1 VLQSDSITK
10 RILASIDGRERRKKD
25 MTTRIAIIGG
35 FLGAGKTTLITKL
48 AKKLTAEGKRV
59 GLIMNDQGEA
69 LVDTNYTCGMGL
81 EVEEVLRGCFCC
93 RFPDFMHSARTLV
106 GKKNPEVILAEPVGS
121 CTDLLATV
129 VAPLKIVYPKEFSVA
144 PLLIMVDCTRVLK
157 DGIEADSIGG
167 VLRTH
172 QIEEAEYVVLS
183 KVDMIKKAELKRL
196 REAIKVVNPD
206 CRIIPYSAITDQ
218 GLDQIYKVITSR
230 KDSARSPKPIDYDVY
245 ARAEA
250 ELGWYNGRY
259 IFKAMERYDS
269 YALANQLLRQIATQ
283 YGPEDIAHA
292 KVMVRSESNAVKM
305 SLVLG
310 NITVDAVKGSRYG
323 TGGTE
328 LIVNARIVSEPEKL
342 REAVREAVDFAM
354 ASVRLKVDQSED
366 DCFAPSPPRPYYRM
380 TSKESETRP

>member
-1 VLQSDSITK
+1 
-10 RILASIDGRERRKKD
+10 

-48 AKKLTAEGKRV
+48 AKRLTEDGKRV

-69 LVDTNYTCGMGL
+69 LVDTNYSCGLGL

-93 RFPDFMHSARTLV
+93 RFPDFMHSARSLV
-106 GKKNPEVILAEPVGS
+106 DRKRPEIILAEPVGS

-129 VAPLKIVYPKEFSVA
+129 IAPLKIVYPNEFSVA
-144 PLLIMVDCTRVLK
+144 PLLIMVDSARVLK

-183 KVDMIKKAELKRL
+183 KMDLVSKKDLITL
-196 REAIKVVNPD
+196 RKAIKAVNPE
-206 CRIIPYSAITDQ
+206 CGIIPYSSQ
-218 GLDQIYKVITSR
+218 SGEGLDRIYKIITAKRS
-230 KDSARSPKPIDYDVY
+230 SARAPKPIDYDTY

-259 IFKAMERYDS
+259 LFSAKERYDS
-269 YALANQLLRQIATQ
+269 YALANQILRQIATQ
-283 YGPEDIAHA
+283 FDAGDIAHA
-292 KVMVRSESNAVKM
+292 KVMVKSETNAVKM

-310 NITVDAVKGSRYG
+310 NLTVDAVGGSRYG
-323 TGGTE
+323 NGSTE
-328 LIVNARIVSEPEKL
+328 LIVNARIVSAPERL
-342 REAVREAVDFAM
+342 REAIREAVEFAM
-354 ASVRLKVDQSED
+354 ASVHLNLEQSED

-380 TSKESETRP
+380 TGKDAT